1 MISGSST
8 KEHQRIQEQIEAVE
22 QKLLNQHD
30 PEQEIVEEIVEY
42 IEVSQTPSESE
53 YISESERSFYQTNN
67 TQVQQAQTDTSAAI
81 NSQNNSV
88 LAKSVI
94 SDHQTPQK
102 KQILEHNLQNP
113 QNLKNLT
120 SKYANNP
127 SYLNNPYN
135 NDQLSANKFK
145 NSEFLYNSM
154 VNMDQPQSVPSS
166 TSGIREPVGFATLP
180 NQIHQKAVRRGFEFT
195 LMVCGESGLGKS
207 TLLNSLFLTDVYSDQ
222 YPGPSRRHAKTLSVQ
237 ETDVQISEG
246 GVNLTLTIVDTPGY
260 GDSINNT
267 SAWNQVNDFIEQK
280 FEKYLNDESR
290 VTRMARPSDKRV
302 HACLYFIAPTGHG
315 MKALDIEFMKRLHDK
330 VNIIPVISKADA
342 MTPEEIKSFKAIINQ
357 QIAENL
363 IHVYN
368 FPDLDGEL
376 DGRKLRSKLPFA
388 VIGSNYVMEG
398 PGGKRLRARQ
408 YPWGFAEIENTEH
421 CDFSTL
427 RKMLLQSHMQDLV
440 DTTANQH
447 YEMYRQRK
455 LSPVIT
461 NMDHMSSGQE
471 SQSGEYDPSVEKNP
485 IEQIEDEKRNHK
497 TRMAQ
502 MEKEMEQVFQLKVQ
516 EKRKRLKDSEI
527 ELQRRHEQMKKK
539 MEEEWDSL
547 EQRRQQF
554 DNQRRQ
560 WEEQNKAHIQKMEQ
574 KMKKEQGKNR
584 GIF

>member
-1 MISGSST
+1 
-8 KEHQRIQEQIEAVE
+8 
-22 QKLLNQHD
+22 
-30 PEQEIVEEIVEY
+30 
-42 IEVSQTPSESE
+42 
-53 YISESERSFYQTNN
+53 
-67 TQVQQAQTDTSAAI
+67 
-81 NSQNNSV
+81 
-88 LAKSVI
+88 
-94 SDHQTPQK
+94 
-102 KQILEHNLQNP
+102 
-113 QNLKNLT
+113 
-120 SKYANNP
+120 
-127 SYLNNPYN
+127 
-135 NDQLSANKFK
+135 
-145 NSEFLYNSM
+145 
-154 VNMDQPQSVPSS
+154 
-166 TSGIREPVGFATLP
+166 
-180 NQIHQKAVRRGFEFT
+180 
-195 LMVCGESGLGKS
+195 
-207 TLLNSLFLTDVYSDQ
+207 
-222 YPGPSRRHAKTLSVQ
+222 
-237 ETDVQISEG
+237 
-246 GVNLTLTIVDTPGY
+246 
-260 GDSINNT
+260 
-267 SAWNQVNDFIEQK
+267 VNDFIEQK
-280 FEKYLNDESR
+280 FEKFLNGESR
-290 VTRMARPSDKRV
+290 VTRMAKPTDKRV
-302 HACLYFIAPTGHG
+302 HCCLYFIAPTGHG

-398 PGGKRLRARQ
+398 PGGKRVRARQ

-455 LSPVIT
+455 LSPVVT

-471 SQSGEYDPSVEKNP
+471 SQSGEYDPNVEKNP

-547 EQRRQQF
+547 ESRRQQF

-560 WEEQNKAHIQKMEQ
+560 WEEQNKSHIQKMES
-574 KMKKEQGKNR
+574 KLKKEQGKNR